1 MLDLN
6 NPIVY
11 RVDETA
17 TINAVKST
25 GKSGPDMWADRS
37 VYEIKHHISEH
48 TLEEQGCQCAY
59 CEALLEKGTTSI
71 EHFVPKSRH
80 REFTFEPLNLISAC
94 GRCNSTAV
102 KGSKETIVGVFNPD
116 YASNTFKIVHPRLDN
131 PNDHICFQD
140 NQRTIFDK
148 DHCTQ
153 LGLDTIEFFQ
163 WDNLD
168 ACLVRVQTAAVRDF
182 PNVIKK
188 LIAEISTYK

>member
-11 RVDETA
+11 SVDETA

-59 CEALLEKGTTSI
+59 CEVLLEKGTTSI

-80 REFTFEPLNLISAC
+80 REFTFEPLNLFSVC
-94 GRCNSTAV
+94 GRCNSTAI
-102 KGSKETIVGVFNPD
+102 KGSKETINGVLNPN
-116 YASNTFKIVHPRLDN
+116 YESNTFKIVHPRIDN
-131 PNDHICFQD
+131 PDTHIRFQNAD
-140 NQRTIFDK
+140 RTMFDK
-148 DHCTQ
+148 ERCTQ

-163 WDNLD
+163 WDNMEAFLG
-168 ACLVRVQTAAVRDF
+168 RVKAAAVRDF
-182 PNVIKK
+182 SFEIKK

>member
-11 RVDETA
+11 SVDETA

-59 CEALLEKGTTSI
+59 CEVLLEKGTTSI

-94 GRCNSTAV
+94 GRCNATAI
-102 KGSKETIVGVFNPD
+102 KGSKETIIGVANPI

-168 ACLVRVQTAAVRDF
+168 ACLVRVQTAAVRNL
-182 PNVIKK
+182 PIEIKK
-188 LIAEISTYK
+188 LVAEISTYK

>member
-11 RVDETA
+11 SATELETITAVMA
-17 TINAVKST
+17 T
-25 GKSGPDMWADRS
+25 GHSGSDMWADDS
-37 VYEIKHHISEH
+37 VYDIKHHISVH

-80 REFTFEPLNLISAC
+80 REFTFEPLNLASAC

-168 ACLVRVQTAAVRDF
+168 AYFVRVQTAAVRNLPID
-182 PNVIKK
+182 IKK